1 MSFNESEERL
11 GELTRKTFL
20 SMWSYQN
27 PHYAKEKELCD
38 ALVVFGDDVIIISDK
53 LIRFDEKASSD
64 VAWKRWYKK
73 AITGSIRQLRGA
85 LSQITKFPQN
95 IFCDVHA
102 SSPFPLKIPS
112 PEKMRVHLIAVA
124 NGAESICL
132 ESLGHPGLRI
142 DTQCN
147 VDSTFMTMGTKY
159 PEFIH
164 IFSKTSLEAIFDCF
178 DTTRDLIDYLRRK
191 QEALSEPDRFL
202 ICGEENLVA
211 AYVCSQPGNGDFHI
225 PSETFH
231 TLQGVKVIPAGLW
244 NMYMESEIRAERN
257 RIRAPSYTID
267 NLINHIATEFNSGS
281 LIVGQDKPF
290 SHHEKYFRIM
300 ASESRLSRQ
309 TISATLQDIIS
320 EDPSTF
326 WCSISESKDKP
337 GLLYLWLVYPIIP
350 KSVTDEQLEEFL
362 CTHLRDHIT
371 VALYK
376 FPYAKYIFGICLP
389 NTASDRNSHGFQVSS
404 GEFRSSELKEEADK
418 LEREQGILAHIQT
431 YNIMSQRL

>member
-1 MSFNESEERL
+1 MSFNKSEERL

-27 PHYAKEKELCD
+27 PHYAKGKELCD

-53 LIRFDEKASSD
+53 LIRFDEKATTE

-112 PEKMRVHLIAVA
+112 SETVRVHLVAVA
-124 NGAESICL
+124 NGAEDICL
-132 ESLGHPGLRI
+132 QYLGHPGLRI

-147 VDSTFMTMGTKY
+147 IDSSFMTVGTKY
-159 PEFIH
+159 PEFVH
-164 IFSKTSLEAIFDCF
+164 ILSRTALEAIFDCF
-178 DTTRDLIDYLRRK
+178 DTTRDFIDYLRRK
-191 QEALSEPDRFL
+191 QEALTCHEQ
-202 ICGEENLVA
+202 
-211 AYVCSQPGNGDFHI
+211 SQPGNRDFHI
-225 PSETFH
+225 PSEKFH
-231 TLQGVKVIPAGLW
+231 TEHGAKMVPPGLW
-244 NMYMESEIRAERN
+244 SVYMKSSTRAERDK
-257 RIRAPSYTID
+257 IRTPSYVID
-267 NLINHIATEFNSGS
+267 DLINHTVSEYSSGS
-281 LIVGQDKPF
+281 LIIGQDKPL
-290 SHHEKYFRIM
+290 SYHERHLRIM

-309 TISATLQDIIS
+309 TISATLRDIIN

-326 WCSISESKDKP
+326 WCSISASKDTP
-337 GLLYLWLVYPIIP
+337 GLLYLWLVYPIVP
-350 KSVTDEQLEEFL
+350 NSVTDEELEKVL
-362 CTHLRDHIT
+362 YTHLRDHIT

-376 FPYAKYIFGICLP
+376 FPDAERIFGICLP
-389 NTASDRNSHGFQVSS
+389 NNASDRTSRGFQVSS
-404 GEFRSSELKEEADK
+404 GEFRSPEMKEEADK

-431 YNIMSQRL
+431 YNFVSQRL